1 MTNSEEKVFSDSGGR
16 IAFRMDPT
24 QLLMTGIL
32 SSAQLKE
39 ITIFNFEYLEKC
51 ARAELELIEKT
62 LSVLKNRES
71 KD

>member
-1 MTNSEEKVFSDSGGR
+1 MTNSDEKAFSDLGGR

-24 QLLMTGIL
+24 QLLMAGIL
-32 SSAQLKE
+32 TIAQLKE

-51 ARAELELIEKT
+51 ALAELELISKT
-62 LSVLKNRES
+62 LSVLRNQES